1 VKKSDSVEQE
11 QKYWYTIGFRSS
23 TLKNMTATLPVTQ
36 QTEPFY
42 PSADGTPVAETYDH
56 LYALLV
62 TLEVLR
68 QYLVGRQATVLG
80 NQFLYYA
87 QGFPKLRVAPDVMV
101 IFDVAP
107 GGRDN
112 YKIWEEGQVPKV
124 IFEMTSQGTKDQD
137 QVFKK
142 TLYEQIGV
150 TEYWLF
156 DPKGEWV
163 EENLRGYRLRGETYE
178 QITDN
183 RSEPLQLRLQVEGRL
198 IGFYRE
204 DTGEKLLIPD
214 ELAQSLRQEVLAR
227 KQAEERAEQE
237 RQHAAQE
244 RQRTEQERQRAA
256 QERQRAEQA
265 EIQVQQLKER
275 LRSLGVDPD
284 VQ

>member
-1 VKKSDSVEQE
+1 
-11 QKYWYTIGFRSS
+11 
-23 TLKNMTATLPVTQ
+23 MTATVPAVE
-36 QTEPFY
+36 TEPFY
-42 PSADGTPVAETYDH
+42 PSADGEPVAETYDH
-56 LYALLV
+56 LYALLT
-62 TLEVLR
+62 TLEVLK
-68 QYLVGRQATVLG
+68 QYLAGRQATVLG

-112 YKIWEEGQVPKV
+112 YKTWQEGQVPSV
-124 IFEMTSQGTKDQD
+124 VFEMTSGGTKDQD

-142 TLYEQIGV
+142 TLYEQLGV
-150 TEYWLF
+150 KEYWLF

-163 EENLRGYRLRGETYE
+163 KEQLRGYRLRGEAYE
-178 QITDN
+178 PIQDS

-198 IGFYRE
+198 ISFTRE

-214 ELAQSLRQEVLAR
+214 ELAQTLRQEVLAR
-227 KQAEERAEQE
+227 QQAEEQ
-237 RQHAAQE
+237 AQ
-244 RQRTEQERQRAA
+244 QERQRAE

-265 EIQVQQLKER
+265 ELQVEQLKAR

-284 VQ
+284 AIE